1 MDNPFWRFLGRLT
14 DLVWLNILTLICCIP
29 VFTAGAAISAMYRVL
44 IFMTLKQDS
53 GVTKMF
59 FKTFRENFK
68 DATKVWIPS
77 FIILLILI
85 ANGYL
90 IYHGVLDSY
99 GNLVKA
105 SGISIGIIASVLIMF
120 LCYVLPMISRYD
132 SDLKTNVKNAFLL
145 LLAYFPRS
153 FCMLIICI
161 SPIALMMLSNIFLV
175 LWFVYGLSFPG
186 YVNAMLLG
194 NIFVKTEGVALDGQG
209 EV

>member
-1 MDNPFWRFLGRLT
+1 MYNPFWRFVGRLT

-59 FKTFRENFK
+59 FKSFKENFK
-68 DATKVWIPS
+68 DATIVWIPS
-77 FIILLILI
+77 FLIL
-85 ANGYL
+85 AVLFSNGYL

-99 GNLVKA
+99 VGLLKA
-105 SGISIGIIASVLIMF
+105 SGISIGIITAIVIMF

-132 SDLKTNVKNAFLL
+132 SDVKTNVKNAFLL
-145 LLAYFPRS
+145 MLAYFPRS
-153 FCMLIICI
+153 FCLLVICI

-175 LWFVYGLSFPG
+175 LWFLYGLSFPG
-186 YVNAMLLG
+186 YVNAMLLS
-194 NIFVKTEGVALDGQG
+194 NIFVKTEGVTSNGQG
-209 EV
+209 EI